1 MPSRKPEVSSATS
14 TAAPTAERMSHEE
27 ARSILMDLWTLKQ
40 VEAAKAG
47 NEVVK
52 AERLREVE
60 ALSVAM
66 TALEV
71 FGR

>member
-14 TAAPTAERMSHEE
+14 APAAERMSHEE
-27 ARSILMDLWTLKQ
+27 ARSILMDLWSRKQ
-40 VEAAKAG
+40 VEAAQAG
-47 NEVVK
+47 NEMVK
-52 AERLREVE
+52 AERMREVE

-71 FGR
+71 LAG

>member
-1 MPSRKPEVSSATS
+1 MPSRKPSPPASPSSAAT
-14 TAAPTAERMSHEE
+14 ERMSHEE
-27 ARSILMDLWTLKQ
+27 ARSILMDLWSRKQ

-47 NEVVK
+47 NEMEK

-60 ALSVAM
+60 ALSVAV

-71 FGR
+71 LGR

>member
-1 MPSRKPEVSSATS
+1 MPSRKPVPAATG
-14 TAAPTAERMSHEE
+14 AKPVDERMSHEE
-27 ARSILMDLWTLKQ
+27 ARSILMDLWCRKQ
-40 VEAAKAG
+40 VEAAQA
-47 NEVVK
+47 NSEMVK
-52 AERLREVE
+52 AERLREVA

>member
-1 MPSRKPEVSSATS
+1 MPGRKPSASSAPSRPA
-14 TAAPTAERMSHEE
+14 AERMSHKE
-27 ARSILMDLWTLKQ
+27 ARSILMDLWSRKQ

-47 NEVVK
+47 NEMVK

-71 FGR
+71 MR

>member
-1 MPSRKPEVSSATS
+1 MPSRKPSPPIPASSSA
-14 TAAPTAERMSHEE
+14 AADRMSHEE
-27 ARSILMDLWTLKQ
+27 ARSILMGLWSRKQ

-47 NEVVK
+47 NEMVK
-52 AERLREVE
+52 ADRLREVE

-71 FGR
+71 LGG

>member
-1 MPSRKPEVSSATS
+1 MPSRKPSPPGSPSSA
-14 TAAPTAERMSHEE
+14 ATAERMSHEE
-27 ARSILMDLWTLKQ
+27 ARSILMDLWSRKQ
-40 VEAAKAG
+40 VEAAQAG
-47 NEVVK
+47 SEMVK

-71 FGR
+71 LAG